1 MTSFCELNIIEL
13 SKAIREYENN
23 KQDKVLQWMMFLD
36 NPENKEVDQIM
47 EENAEIKEAKE
58 ELDKISQDDLL
69 RRMALKADLA
79 KRDQEQLVYEAE
91 RDGKEKG
98 KIEGKKEGKIETAK
112 KLLQE
117 GISLEV
123 IMKATGLTKDEIMEE
138 AD

>member
-1 MTSFCELNIIEL
+1 
-13 SKAIREYENN
+13 
-23 KQDKVLQWMMFLD
+23 
-36 NPENKEVDQIM
+36 
-47 EENAEIKEAKE
+47 
-58 ELDKISQDDLL
+58 
-69 RRMALKADLA
+69 MALKADLA

-112 KLLQE
+112 KLLEE

-138 AD
+138 AN